1 MVLHP
6 MPIFMEVITMA
17 SLRNTLS
24 SGLDAIER
32 TFNVLPV
39 AANAIS
45 SLLETASA
53 SAEEFSEGYKAGK
66 TIREQERSNDLME
79 REISAIEKRKQLLT
93 EMEEVMGE
101 FPDAES
107 IRNIRDEFKNKTQ
120 AMFE

>member
-1 MVLHP
+1 
-6 MPIFMEVITMA
+6 MA

-24 SGLDAIER
+24 SGLNAIER

-39 AANAIS
+39 AANAIT

-79 REISAIEKRKQLLT
+79 REISTIDKRKQLLS
-93 EMEEVMGE
+93 EMEEIM
-101 FPDAES
+101 AELPTAEE
-107 IRNIRDEFKNKTQ
+107 IKNIRAEFKDKAQ